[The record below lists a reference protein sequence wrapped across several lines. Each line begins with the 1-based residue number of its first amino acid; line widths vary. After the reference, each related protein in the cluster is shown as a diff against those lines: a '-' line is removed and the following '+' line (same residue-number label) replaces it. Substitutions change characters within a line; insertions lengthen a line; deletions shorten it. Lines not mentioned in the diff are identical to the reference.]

1 MILVILGICILLVIV
16 GVILLKRD
24 IDVGDFALSAIIGM
38 TLVFIFATST
48 LIFIVCTCGY
58 INDVSQSIV
67 IDERIAMYQEENKSI
82 ETSINTIVQNYKDYE
97 KDVFINTKNESIVV
111 VATQIYPELKSNKL
125 VKNQMD
131 IYVANNKKIKQL
143 KDKQLDYKVS
153 KWWLYFGG

>member
-1 MILVILGICILLVIV
+1 MILVILGICILLVIL
-16 GVILLKRD
+16 GFIFIKRD
-24 IDVGDFALSAIIGM
+24 IDVGDFSLSAIIGM
-38 TLVFIFATST
+38 TLVFIFAIGTIIST
-48 LIFIVCTCGY
+48 VCTCSY
-58 INDVSQSIV
+58 ISDVSQSIV

-111 VATQIYPELKSNKL
+111 IATQLYPELKSNKL

-143 KDKQLDYKVS
+143 KNKRLDYKIS